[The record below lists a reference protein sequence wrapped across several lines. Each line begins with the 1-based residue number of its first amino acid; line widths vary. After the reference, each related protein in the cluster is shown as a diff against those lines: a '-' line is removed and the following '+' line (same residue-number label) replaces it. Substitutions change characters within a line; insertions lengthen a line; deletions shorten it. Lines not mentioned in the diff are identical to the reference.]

1 MLKDTNT
8 TTANTVDDAT
18 IASAKINP
26 ITNEKELDLVSGS
39 GVDSWGQL
47 HGQVWGQIT
56 F

>member
-1 MLKDTNT
+1 MHKDVNT
-8 TTANTVDDAT
+8 TAANTIDDVT

-26 ITNEKELDLVSGS
+26 ITNAKELDLVSGS
-39 GVDSWGQL
+39 GVESWGQL